1 MGKLLRESQ
10 GEVDRAIAEIDF
22 MIGEALRAN
31 GETFPSTKEGMLIFS
46 TRVPVGIVAAI
57 TPWNFP
63 IVAPVR
69 KIAPALAA
77 GNTVVLKP
85 AAEAPLS
92 SLALVDLLSEAGLPG
107 GVVNVV
113 CGKGSEAGTALVD
126 HPDVHAI
133 SFTGSTAVGR
143 NIAESAGRRLI
154 PVQLELGGKNAMYI
168 DQTAD
173 LDRAVPEIVSASI
186 QASGQRCTAISR
198 VLVHSSVAE
207 SLVKRLA
214 DAYDSLAVG
223 TGTDPSMD
231 VGPII
236 SARQKQTVLQYL
248 QTAQEEGAV
257 VATQRKEVPEGN
269 YLAPVVV
276 DHVTSSMHVAREE
289 VFGPLLAVLRVSG
302 PEEAIKVANES
313 EYGLAAAIF
322 TSDLAVAMQF
332 AREARAGMLHV
343 NHGTASQPHVPF
355 GGVGSSGM
363 GPFSIGHT
371 ALEFFTT
378 IKVVYLQA

>member
-1 MGKLLRESQ
+1 
-10 GEVDRAIAEIDF
+10 
-22 MIGEALRAN
+22 
-31 GETFPSTKEGMLIFS
+31 
-46 TRVPVGIVAAI
+46 
-57 TPWNFP
+57 
-63 IVAPVR
+63 
-69 KIAPALAA
+69 
-77 GNTVVLKP
+77 
-85 AAEAPLS
+85 
-92 SLALVDLLSEAGLPG
+92 
-107 GVVNVV
+107 
-113 CGKGSEAGTALVD
+113 
-126 HPDVHAI
+126 
-133 SFTGSTAVGR
+133 
-143 NIAESAGRRLI
+143 
-154 PVQLELGGKNAMYI
+154 
-168 DQTAD
+168 
-173 LDRAVPEIVSASI
+173 
-186 QASGQRCTAISR
+186 
-198 VLVHSSVAE
+198 
-207 SLVKRLA
+207 
-214 DAYDSLAVG
+214 
-223 TGTDPSMD
+223 MD